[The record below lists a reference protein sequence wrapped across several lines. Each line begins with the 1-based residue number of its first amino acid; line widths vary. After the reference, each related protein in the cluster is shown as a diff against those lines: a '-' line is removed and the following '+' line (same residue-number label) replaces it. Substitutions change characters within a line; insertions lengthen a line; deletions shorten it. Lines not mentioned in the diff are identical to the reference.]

1 MFENKSVGV
10 VVPAFNEEKLISL
23 VLETMPTMVDRII
36 VVDDDSTDGT
46 AQVVE
51 SYARSDKRIFLLRHE
66 ANQGVG
72 GAIASGYARAV
83 EEEIDIVVVM
93 AGDAQMDPADLPRL
107 LRPIERGEVD
117 YAKGNRLFSGESWHM
132 IPHYRYMGNALL
144 SLLTKI
150 ASGYWHIA
158 DSQTGYTAISSETL
172 RKIDLT
178 SIYKRYGM
186 PNDMLIKLNCINARA
201 RDIPVRPV
209 YNIGEKSGIRLRK
222 VIPTLLLLLLK
233 GFFVRM
239 LRKYVILDFH
249 PLVFFYTLGL
259 LITPVGILLGLFLF
273 VYRLMGHGVAVTSAL
288 FAAFLVISGFQLL
301 FFAML
306 FDMEYNKELR

>member
-1 MFENKSVGV
+1 LFEDKSIGV
-10 VVPAFNEEKLISL
+10 VVPAFNEEKLIGR
-23 VLETMPTMVDRII
+23 VLETMPSMVDRII
-36 VVDDDSTDGT
+36 VVDDASKDGT

-51 SYARSDKRIFLLRHE
+51 RYALSDKRILLLRHAE
-66 ANQGVG
+66 NQGVG

-83 EEEIDIVVVM
+83 EEGIDIVVVM
-93 AGDAQMDPADLPRL
+93 AGDAQMDPADLPNL
-107 LRPIERGEVD
+107 VRPIARGEVD
-117 YAKGNRLFSGESWHM
+117 YAKGNRLFSGESWKM

-158 DSQTGYTAISSETL
+158 DSQTGYSAISSEAL
-172 RKIDLT
+172 GKIDLT
-178 SIYKRYGM
+178 RIYKHYGM
-186 PNDMLIKLNCINARA
+186 PNDILIKLNCINARV

-222 VIPTLLLLLLK
+222 VIPTLSLLLLK
-233 GFFVRM
+233 GFFIRL

-259 LITPVGILLGLFLF
+259 LITPVGFLLGVTLFI
-273 VYRLMGHGVAVTSAL
+273 YRLMGHGVAVTSAL
-288 FAAFLVISGFQLL
+288 FAAFLVISGLQLL
-301 FFAML
+301 FFAMW
-306 FDMEYNKELR
+306 FDMEYNKNLR